1 MTPRPPRP
9 RPALLAAVLAGAVL
23 AAACAPS
30 TSSSSNSTSKFK
42 GEQRQVAQTIEDLE
56 SAAKDGN
63 EAKMCNELLA
73 RSLTQ
78 QLAAHGGSCPTAA
91 KTAVKDADSL
101 GMTVDRV
108 RITDGRATAR
118 VTLDRGSKDKVAN
131 IQLVREGARWKISA
145 L

>member
-1 MTPRPPRP
+1 MTPRLSRP
-9 RPALLAAVLAGAVL
+9 RPALLAALVAVAVL

-30 TSSSSNSTSKFK
+30 TKSSSNSTSKFK
-42 GEQRQVAQTIEDLE
+42 GEQRQVAQAIEDLE
-56 SAAKDGN
+56 AAANDGN

-73 RSLTQ
+73 RSLAQ

-91 KTAVKDADSL
+91 KAAVKDADSL
-101 GMTVDRV
+101 GMTVDQV

-131 IQLVREGARWKISA
+131 IQLVREGGRWKVSG